1 MNQEDKHII
10 DDLQVN
16 PIHIP
21 SDLYFEELKKNI
33 LTEVRNNSLKE
44 EGALLPKTE
53 ASPGKDENQKG
64 QPGIIS
70 MYRRWYVWGSAAAI
84 LAFAL
89 LFPWNNHTSPSTN
102 PEPIN
107 LSSVSNE
114 EIYQYL
120 DENIEDLDT
129 EVIAAHLSK
138 DEMVNS
144 EITENRDEA
153 CAIAKAIGG
162 MRSVRENTDNFTSK
176 SPLLEH
182 IKDEEILDYLNDE
195 SGELDEYL
203 LIES

>member
-1 MNQEDKHII
+1 MSQEDKHII

-16 PIHIP
+16 PIQMP
-21 SDLYFEELKKNI
+21 SDSYFEELKKNI
-33 LTEVRNNSLKE
+33 LAEVGNNRLKQE
-44 EGALLPKTE
+44 DVKFSKIE
-53 ASPGKDENQKG
+53 ASPGKDEKLKE

-84 LAFAL
+84 LAFTL
-89 LFPWNNHTSPSTN
+89 LFPWNNNTN
-102 PEPIN
+102 PSINPEQIN

-120 DENIEDLDT
+120 YENIEDLDAET
-129 EVIAAHLSK
+129 IAVHLHK
-138 DEMVNS
+138 DEMANS
-144 EITENRDEA
+144 ELYEKQDVASSIEGTE
-153 CAIAKAIGG
+153 K
-162 MRSVRENTDNFTSK
+162 FTSK

-182 IKDEEILDYLNDE
+182 VKDEEILDYLNDE

>member
-1 MNQEDKHII
+1 MSQEDKHII

-16 PIHIP
+16 PIQMP
-21 SDLYFEELKKNI
+21 SDSYFEALKKHI
-33 LTEVRNNSLKE
+33 LSEVGNTGFKE
-44 EGALLPKTE
+44 EEAQLPQTE
-53 ASPGKDENQKG
+53 TSPGKEKLKE
-64 QPGIIS
+64 QPGIIPL
-70 MYRRWYVWGSAAAI
+70 YRRWYVWGSAAAI

-89 LFPWNNHTSPSTN
+89 LFPWNNTTDPSIN
-102 PEPIN
+102 PEPVN

-129 EVIAAHLSK
+129 EAIAAHLSK
-138 DEMVNS
+138 DVMVNA

-153 CAIAKAIGG
+153 SA
-162 MRSVRENTDNFTSK
+162 RENTDNFTSK

-182 IKDEEILDYLNDE
+182 IKDEEILDYLKDE

>member
-33 LTEVRNNSLKE
+33 LTELRNNSLKE
-44 EGALLPKTE
+44 QGALLPKTE
-53 ASPGKDENQKG
+53 ASPVKDEKQKE

-84 LAFAL
+84 LACAL

-129 EVIAAHLSK
+129 EAIATHLSK

-153 CAIAKAIGG
+153 
-162 MRSVRENTDNFTSK
+162 SVRENTDNFTSK

>member
-1 MNQEDKHII
+1 MSQEDKHII

-16 PIHIP
+16 PIQMP
-21 SDLYFEELKKNI
+21 SDSYFEELKKNI
-33 LTEVRNNSLKE
+33 LSEVGNNGLKQEETQLQETETLFGKSEKLKE
-44 EGALLPKTE
+44 
-53 ASPGKDENQKG
+53 

-70 MYRRWYVWGSAAAI
+70 MYKRWYVWGSAAAI

-89 LFPWNNHTSPSTN
+89 LFPWNNNTN
-102 PEPIN
+102 PSINAEQIN

-120 DENIEDLDT
+120 DENIEDLDAETIAVHLNKDAMANAELYEKQDVASSLEAT
-129 EVIAAHLSK
+129 EK
-138 DEMVNS
+138 
-144 EITENRDEA
+144 
-153 CAIAKAIGG
+153 
-162 MRSVRENTDNFTSK
+162 FTSK

-182 IKDEEILDYLNDE
+182 VKDEEILDYLNDE

>member
-16 PIHIP
+16 PIQIP

-44 EGALLPKTE
+44 EEAPVRRGGKTE
-53 ASPGKDENQKG
+53 ALPGKGDKLKER
-64 QPGIIS
+64 PGIIS

-89 LFPWNNHTSPSTN
+89 LFPWNNHTDPSAN

-114 EIYQYL
+114 EIYKYL

-129 EVIAAHLSK
+129 EAITAHLSK
-138 DEMVNS
+138 DAMVNP
-144 EITENRDEA
+144 EVTENRDEA
-153 CAIAKAIGG
+153 SAT
-162 MRSVRENTDNFTSK
+162 ENTDNFTSK
-176 SPLLEH
+176 SPLLDH
-182 IKDEEILDYLNDE
+182 IKDEEILDYLNNDPDTYRD
-195 SGELDEYL
+195 GELDEYL

>member
-1 MNQEDKHII
+1 MSQEDKHII

-16 PIHIP
+16 PIQMP
-21 SDLYFEELKKNI
+21 SDSYFEALKTNI
-33 LTEVRNNSLKE
+33 LNEVRNSPLKSKE
-44 EGALLPKTE
+44 
-53 ASPGKDENQKG
+53 

-84 LAFAL
+84 LAFVL
-89 LFPWNNHTSPSTN
+89 LFPWNNSTDPSIN
-102 PEPIN
+102 PEPVN

-129 EVIAAHLSK
+129 ETIAVHLSK
-138 DEMVNS
+138 EVVVNS
-144 EITENRDEA
+144 DIVETEDAASVKEGTEN
-153 CAIAKAIGG
+153 
-162 MRSVRENTDNFTSK
+162 FPSK

-182 IKDEEILDYLNDE
+182 IKDEEILDYLKNE

>member
-1 MNQEDKHII
+1 MSQEDKHII
-10 DDLQVN
+10 DDLKVN
-16 PIHIP
+16 PIQMP
-21 SDLYFEELKKNI
+21 SDSYFEALKKNI
-33 LTEVRNNSLKE
+33 LSEVGNNGFKQE
-44 EGALLPKTE
+44 EAQLPKTE
-53 ASPGKDENQKG
+53 TSPGKGEKLKE
-64 QPGIIS
+64 QPGIIPL
-70 MYRRWYVWGSAAAI
+70 YKRWYVWGSAAAI

-102 PEPIN
+102 PERIN

-129 EVIAAHLSK
+129 ETIAVHLSK
-138 DEMVNS
+138 EVVVTSDIVE
-144 EITENRDEA
+144 TEDA
-153 CAIAKAIGG
+153 A
-162 MRSVRENTDNFTSK
+162 SVKESTDHFSSK

-182 IKDEEILDYLNDE
+182 IKDEEILDYLKNE

>member
-16 PIHIP
+16 PIQMP
-21 SDLYFEELKKNI
+21 SDSYFEALKKNI
-33 LTEVRNNSLKE
+33 LSEVGNNPLKSKE
-44 EGALLPKTE
+44 
-53 ASPGKDENQKG
+53 

-70 MYRRWYVWGSAAAI
+70 MYRHWYVWGSAAAI
-84 LAFAL
+84 LVFAL
-89 LFPWNNHTSPSTN
+89 LFPWNNHTSPSPN
-102 PEPIN
+102 SEPVN
-107 LSSVSNE
+107 LSSVSSE

-129 EVIAAHLSK
+129 ETITAHLSK
-138 DEMVNS
+138 NAMVNV

-153 CAIAKAIGG
+153 
-162 MRSVRENTDNFTSK
+162 SVKENTGNFSSK
-176 SPLLEH
+176 SLLLEH

>member
-16 PIHIP
+16 PIQMP

-33 LTEVRNNSLKE
+33 LSEVGNNRLKQE
-44 EGALLPKTE
+44 DVKLPKIE
-53 ASPGKDENQKG
+53 ASPGKDEKLKEQS
-64 QPGIIS
+64 GIIS
-70 MYRRWYVWGSAAAI
+70 MYRHWYVWGSAAAI

-89 LFPWNNHTSPSTN
+89 LFPWNNHTNPSIN
-102 PEPIN
+102 SEQIN

-129 EVIAAHLSK
+129 EAITAHLSK
-138 DEMVNS
+138 DVMVNS
-144 EITENRDEA
+144 EVTENRDEA
-153 CAIAKAIGG
+153 SAT
-162 MRSVRENTDNFTSK
+162 ENTDNFSSK

>member
-53 ASPGKDENQKG
+53 ASPGKDEKQKE

-153 CAIAKAIGG
+153 SAT
-162 MRSVRENTDNFTSK
+162 ENTDNFTSR